1 MFTLC
6 ALLNISKQ
14 CLLKF
19 FPRGT
24 PLIGKSVREFFSTK
38 GFIRILDGSF
48 LKTKGF
54 LTKVYEIFGSEMPLG
69 FSNVQTSLKQLPSN
83 TIQETTENRIKIVY
97 VKEFLYEY
105 KQFRK

>member
-1 MFTLC
+1 MF
-6 ALLNISKQ
+6 IEV
-14 CLLKF
+14 
-19 FPRGT
+19 FPEGH
-24 PLIGKSVREFFSTK
+24 STHWK
-38 GFIRILDGSF
+38 KRARVFQHKRIYTDLDGSF

>member
-1 MFTLC
+1 MF
-6 ALLNISKQ
+6 IEV
-14 CLLKF
+14 
-19 FPRGT
+19 FPEGHFTHWKKRARVFQH
-24 PLIGKSVREFFSTK
+24 K
-38 GFIRILDGSF
+38 RIYTDFGWIF
-48 LKTKGF
+48 LENKRI

-83 TIQETTENRIKIVY
+83 TIKETTESRIKIVY